1 MKTLAKGIAVVAI
14 PVLGACGPQGEGEAI
29 GTVAGAVIGGLAG
42 SEVGSGGGRDIAIAS
57 GAVLGALLGGEIGRR
72 LDEHSRMTAQNAQRR
87 ALDGGRVGEAIV
99 WESPNNAG
107 GPASGQVIVV
117 QSGQDTSG
125 RTCREYNHE
134 VTIAGE
140 TETVVGVACL
150 GDDGRWTKVS

>member
-1 MKTLAKGIAVVAI
+1 MKMLAKGIAVVAI

-42 SEVGSGGGRDIAIAS
+42 SEVGGGSGREIAIAG
-57 GAVLGALLGGEIGRR
+57 GAVLGALLGAEIGRR
-72 LDEHSRMTAQNAQRR
+72 LDDHSRMVAQNAQQR
-87 ALDGGRVGEAIV
+87 ALDDGHVGEAIV

-107 GPASGQVIVV
+107 GPATGQVIVS

-125 RTCREYNHE
+125 RTCREYTHE

-140 TETVVGVACL
+140 TETVVGVACR
-150 GDDGRWTKVS
+150 GDDGRWTDVT